1 MDIAELSE
9 LFDRVKGLKVLC
21 VGDIV
26 LDQFIYGDTNR
37 VSREAPVPVLEEKRR
52 ERMLGAAGNVVRNV
66 RALGAMPVPV
76 ALVGDDAEGQA
87 LLELIGTEGV
97 SRDHLIV
104 EAGRRTAMKTRFV
117 SGGHQMLCVD
127 RDPLPGGQG
136 DTEARLITAIEAA
149 VGEADVAI
157 LSDYGRG
164 LVSREIS
171 QALITA
177 CRNKG
182 IPVCVDPRGRDYSRY
197 DGATVIKPNALELSE
212 ECGHAVSTDD
222 EALNGLN
229 CVMARLE
236 RTENLIVTRSSLGMT
251 AQCRDGS
258 RFHVRS
264 RPRPV
269 YDVSGAGDTAISML
283 SLALGAGSSLET
295 AMRAADLAAG
305 LVVTKVGTATVT
317 ADEVLAEER
326 MRESGEASAKL
337 RSRES
342 VAEAAARWKA
352 MGLKVGFTN
361 GCFDLIHPGHVSL
374 LKQARAECDRLIV
387 GLNSDSSV
395 RRLKGPERPVNNEVS
410 RAIVLGSLESVDQI
424 VVFDEDTPTE
434 LIEAIKPDVY
444 VKGADYTVDQLKPL
458 GGEAVLRHGGRIH
471 LAKLED
477 GHSTTAMIRRSRGT
491 D

>member
-1 MDIAELSE
+1 MDIAELSD
-9 LFDRVKGLKVLC
+9 LLDRVKGLKVLC

-26 LDQFIYGDTNR
+26 LDQFVYGDTHR

-66 RALGAMPVPV
+66 RALGAMPIPV
-76 ALVGDDAEGQA
+76 ALVGDDEEGRILAGLVEAEGVTG
-87 LLELIGTEGV
+87 EYLIAET
-97 SRDHLIV
+97 
-104 EAGRRTAMKTRFV
+104 GRRTAMKTRFV

-127 RDPLPGGQG
+127 RDPLSGGQET
-136 DTEARLITAIEAA
+136 TEARLIEAIGRAA
-149 VGEADVAI
+149 ETADVAI

-164 LVSREIS
+164 LVSREVS
-171 QALITA
+171 QALIEA
-177 CRNKG
+177 CRKRG

-212 ECGHAVSTDD
+212 ECGRTVTTDED
-222 EALNGLN
+222 AFDGLDT
-229 CVMARLE
+229 VMSRLE
-236 RTENLIVTRSSLGMT
+236 RTETLIVTRSSLGMT
-251 AQCRDGS
+251 ALCRNGDQ
-258 RFHVRS
+258 FHVRS

-269 YDVSGAGDTAISML
+269 YDVSGAGDTAISMMA
-283 SLALGAGSSLET
+283 LALGANSSLET

-317 ADEVLAEER
+317 AEEILAEER

-342 VAEAAARWKA
+342 VSESAARWKA

-395 RRLKGPERPVNNEVS
+395 RRLKGADRPVNNEVS
-410 RAIVLGSLESVDQI
+410 RAVVLGSLESVDQI
-424 VVFDEDTPTE
+424 VVFDEDTPAE
-434 LIEAIKPDVY
+434 LIDAIKPDVY
-444 VKGADYTVDQLKPL
+444 VKGADYTVEQLKPL
-458 GGEAVLRHGGRIH
+458 GGDAVLRHGGRIH
-471 LAKLED
+471 LAQLED
-477 GHSTTAMIRRSRGT
+477 GHSTTAMIRRSRG
-491 D
+491 DG